1 MRASDKKFR
10 VHRVNEWGSK
20 GAFVRAL
27 SLSVSV
33 PDNDVKRCDVRTQC
47 KIGSVL
53 NQLQFSLKSLF
64 VGILLDGA
72 QDISSFTE

>member
-1 MRASDKKFR
+1 MGFKGGIC
-10 VHRVNEWGSK
+10 EGS
-20 GAFVRAL
+20 L
-27 SLSVSV
+27 CLSVYLSV
-33 PDNDVKRCDVRTQC
+33 PDNEVKRCDVRTQG

-72 QDISSFTE
+72 QDISSFTQ